1 MEDRRYCDPLVVY
14 KDGGTRGL
22 RRVSFTERTLHE
34 GWLQDLLERHP
45 ELLPIEDIEPAFA
58 PIVPIG
64 REIGTAAGA
73 IDNLFVNPDGY
84 LTMVETKLWRNPQA
98 RREVVGQ
105 IIDYAKDVSQWD
117 FEELDAQVR
126 TYTRQRSQGE
136 LGLLEIVSDAG
147 FKVELD
153 EAQFIDR
160 VTRNLQRGRLLLI
173 VAGDGIRESVEAMAD
188 YLQLTPQLHFT
199 LALVELLTYEL
210 DADEGSLLVVPQV
223 VARTREITRAVVR
236 VEGAGIESVQ
246 VHVDTTAEMARRP
259 SKRYTL
265 TGEDFFDF
273 LSQAVS
279 DDEVRL
285 AHRLI
290 SDSEGL
296 GAEIDWKQASFSVKL
311 PDPSGSGKRFTMLV
325 VTKQG
330 EAYVGWL
337 PGQLEEVG
345 LSGGIG
351 YDYFEQGAALF
362 ENCYLKTR
370 PSGYRDWS
378 RAVSLSELRKA
389 YDEFMQIVVQTIE
402 RIKHASEV
410 QG

>member
-1 MEDRRYCDPLVVY
+1 MENRRYCDPLIVY

-22 RRVSFTERTLHE
+22 RRVPFTARTLQE
-34 GWLQDLLERHP
+34 GWLQHLLERHP

-58 PIVPIG
+58 PLVPLG

-84 LTMVETKLWRNPQA
+84 LTLVETKLWRNPEA

-117 FEELDAQVR
+117 FEDLDAQVR
-126 TYTRQRSQGE
+126 AYARQQSRGE
-136 LGLLEIVSDAG
+136 AGLLEIVRDAG
-147 FKVELD
+147 LGVELD

-173 VAGDGIRESVEAMAD
+173 VAGDGIRGSVEAMAD
-188 YLQLTPQLHFT
+188 YLQQTPQLHFT

-236 VEGAGIESVQ
+236 VEGTGIESVH
-246 VHVDTTAEMARRP
+246 VDVDTTTEMPHRP
-259 SKRYTL
+259 SKRYTM
-265 TGEDFFDF
+265 TEEDFFDR

-279 DDEVRL
+279 DEELRVAR
-285 AHRLI
+285 RLI
-290 SDSEGL
+290 SDVEDM
-296 GAEIDWKQASFSVKL
+296 GAKIDWKQASFSIKL
-311 PDPSGSGKRFTMLV
+311 PDPGESGQMLTLLV
-325 VTKQG
+325 VQTSG

-337 PGQLEEVG
+337 PDQLHRIG
-345 LSGGIG
+345 LPQEIG
-351 YDYFEQGAALF
+351 LRYFEESAGLLGTRTARKGDWLSWETAQRLSRIAANYDAFKEL
-362 ENCYLKTR
+362 L
-370 PSGYRDWS
+370 S
-378 RAVSLSELRKA
+378 R
-389 YDEFMQIVVQTIE
+389 TIE
-402 RIKHASEV
+402 RIGQAALA
-410 QG
+410 QTP